1 MAAPPQ
7 RIENPLIEQALD
19 VRIQNVVASGNLGHR
34 IDLDAIV
41 KAFPHVEY
49 NPKRFPGLVFRLKRP
64 KTTTL
69 IFSTGKMICTGAKSE
84 KLAQSAIR
92 KTVRLLRENG
102 LILLSKVTIE
112 IVNVVATVDL
122 GRSVGLKLAE
132 VALNDVMYEPE
143 QFPGLIIRMQEPKV
157 VMLIFASGKMV
168 CTGGRS
174 EALVHEAAEKMSKML
189 EEENLFL

>member
-7 RIENPLIEQALD
+7 RIESPENKQALD

-41 KAFPHVEY
+41 KSFPHVEY

-64 KTTTL
+64 KATTL

-84 KLAQSAIR
+84 KLARSAIR
-92 KTVRLLRENG
+92 KTARLLRENG

-122 GRSVGLKLAE
+122 GRGVDLEMAE
-132 VALNDVMYEPE
+132 GALDDVMYEPE
-143 QFPGLIIRMQEPKV
+143 QFPGLIVRMQEPKV

-174 EALVHEAAEKMSKML
+174 ESFVNEAAEKMSKML

>member
-7 RIENPLIEQALD
+7 RSESPVNEPALD

-41 KAFPHVEY
+41 KSFPHVEY

-92 KTVRLLRENG
+92 KTARQLRENG
-102 LILLSKVTIE
+102 LILLSKVTIK

-122 GRSVGLKLAE
+122 GRGVDLEMAE
-132 VALNDVMYEPE
+132 VALDDVMYEPD
-143 QFPGLIIRMQEPKV
+143 QFPGLIVRMQEPKV

-174 EALVHEAAEKMSKML
+174 ESFVHEAVEKMSKML
-189 EEENLFL
+189 DDESLFL

>member
-1 MAAPPQ
+1 M
-7 RIENPLIEQALD
+7 D

-41 KAFPHVEY
+41 KSFPHVEY

-69 IFSTGKMICTGAKSE
+69 IFSTGKMTCTGAKSE
-84 KLAQSAIR
+84 KLARSAIR
-92 KTVRLLRENG
+92 KTARQLRENG

-112 IVNVVATVDL
+112 IVNVVATVDM
-122 GRSVGLKLAE
+122 GRGVDLELAE
-132 VALNDVMYEPE
+132 VALDDVMYEPE
-143 QFPGLIIRMQEPKV
+143 QFPGLIVRMQEPKV
-157 VMLIFASGKMV
+157 VFLIFVSGKMV

-174 EALVHEAAEKMSKML
+174 ESFVNEAVEKMSKML